1 MNTLIQLLD
10 KNYELYDCRIKES
23 NIIMEIGSKTNRF
36 FCPYCGQPSD
46 RVHSCYQREIQDLPI
61 QGKRTILLV
70 TTRKLFC
77 DNPECQK
84 KTFSKRH
91 PFVSIKGKKTA
102 RLENAILNK
111 SLDVSSISAS
121 KLLASEGIRI
131 SKSSICAM
139 LKKNAGDCG

>member
-1 MNTLIQLLD
+1 MDTLIQLLD
-10 KNYELYDCRIKES
+10 THYELYGCRIKES
-23 NIIMEIGSKTNRF
+23 DIIMEIGSKINRF
-36 FCPYCGQPSD
+36 FCPYCGHPSD

-61 QGKRTILLV
+61 QGKRSILLV

-84 KTFSKRH
+84 KTFSERH

-111 SLDVSSISAS
+111 SLDVSSINAS
-121 KLLASEGIRI
+121 KLLASEGISI

-139 LKKNAGDCG
+139 LKKNAGACG

>member
-10 KNYELYDCRIKES
+10 KSYELYDCRIKES
-23 NIIMEIGSKTNRF
+23 NIIMEIGSKTNNF
-36 FCPYCGQPSD
+36 FCPYCGRPSD
-46 RVHSCYQREIQDLPI
+46 KVHSRYQREIQDLPI

-84 KTFSKRH
+84 KTFSERH
-91 PFVSIKGKKTA
+91 PFVSIKGQKTT

-111 SLDVSSISAS
+111 SLDVSSINAS
-121 KLLASEGIRI
+121 KLLASEGISV

-139 LKKNAGDCG
+139 LKKNAGACG

>member
-1 MNTLIQLLD
+1 METLIQLLD
-10 KNYELYDCRIKES
+10 KNYELYDYRIKDS
-23 NIIMEIGSKTNRF
+23 DIIMEIGSNINRF
-36 FCPYCGQPSD
+36 FCPYCSHPSN
-46 RVHSCYQREIQDLPI
+46 RIHSRYQREVQDLPI
-61 QGKRTILLV
+61 QGKRTLLLV

-77 DNPECQK
+77 DNPECRK
-84 KTFSKRH
+84 KTFSERH

-102 RLENAILNK
+102 RLEKAILNK

-121 KLLASEGIRI
+121 KLLASEGISI

>member
-10 KNYELYDCRIKES
+10 NNYELYDCRIKKS
-23 NIIMEIGSKTNRF
+23 NIIMEIGSKTNRV
-36 FCPYCGQPSD
+36 FCPYCGHPSD
-46 RVHSCYQREIQDLPI
+46 RVHSRYQREIQDLPI

-84 KTFSKRH
+84 KTFSERH

-121 KLLASEGIRI
+121 KLLASEGISI
-131 SKSSICAM
+131 SKSSICTM
-139 LKKNAGDCG
+139 LKKNAGACG

>member
-10 KNYELYDCRIKES
+10 KNYELYDWRIKES

-46 RVHSCYQREIQDLPI
+46 RVHSYYQREIQDLPI

-77 DNPECQK
+77 DFKEQHLC
-84 KTFSKRH
+84 H
-91 PFVSIKGKKTA
+91 A
-102 RLENAILNK
+102 
-111 SLDVSSISAS
+111 
-121 KLLASEGIRI
+121 
-131 SKSSICAM
+131 
-139 LKKNAGDCG
+139 